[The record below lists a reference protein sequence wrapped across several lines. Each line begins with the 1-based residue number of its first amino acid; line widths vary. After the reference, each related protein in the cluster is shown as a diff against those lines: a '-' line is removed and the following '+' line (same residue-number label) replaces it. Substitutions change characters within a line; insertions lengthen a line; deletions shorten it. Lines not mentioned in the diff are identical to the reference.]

1 MPEGGSRWLME
12 IFFVTGPSVGSMQ
25 SIAVF
30 NCHTCISW
38 ASNISVFAWNWHKTV
53 FLNLSLICMSSEV
66 RAASS
71 FIDSTAMKS
80 KGCPTTCESS
90 PCIVQGRYPTS
101 TSAMPGWAGSVEL
114 ILNNKENYSLYTLTN
129 LALSNLSLLTLKINP
144 WIWLCWSL
152 KTCFL
157 LFTDCQIW
165 EY

>member
-30 NCHTCISW
+30 NCHTFF
-38 ASNISVFAWNWHKTV
+38 FAWNWHKNV

-66 RAASS
+66 RTASS

-80 KGCPTTCESS
+80 KGRPTTCESS

-101 TSAMPGWAGSVEL
+101 KSAMPGWAGSVEL

-144 WIWLCWSL
+144 WIWLCWSH